1 MQVKQSCNATYFSP
15 NNKNYHYS
23 CLLLYKTHQSQ
34 YELLVPYQNYTK
46 AFLAQHQYFDND
58 AIVKHNQV
66 ANIQNTVQRLRLS
79 NFLDTNNDDLENM
92 SDSGMYASI
101 GQDLLLENIVHL
113 TETSLSQ
120 ETTDNCDRNPPC
132 IANSTT
138 QMTSGHFLVVPQSF
152 INPVTFKVFHGFYQ
166 YFDKILERK
175 VFWTLQPKVLE
186 NYHNTALIPFLPN
199 K

>member
-79 NFLDTNNDDLENM
+79 NFLDTNNRDLENV

-101 GQDLLLENIVHL
+101 GQDLLSENIVHP
-113 TETSLSQ
+113 TENSH
-120 ETTDNCDRNPPC
+120 ETTDNCDQNPPC
-132 IANSTT
+132 VANSTT
-138 QMTSGHFLVVPQSF
+138 LEQNIAKMSNDQKSVFDHVRRHYMTQNNSPLRIF
-152 INPVTFKVFHGFYQ
+152 VTGGGGELARVSYCSC
-166 YFDKILERK
+166 
-175 VFWTLQPKVLE
+175 
-186 NYHNTALIPFLPN
+186 
-199 K
+199 